1 MITTIYTKISTYKKY
16 SNIVHIL
23 ACVIWILKKL
33 RSDIDIEPSFK
44 HLGLEIKVKSSKQSC
59 VLEVLYQP
67 NFKILARE

>member
-23 ACVIWILKKL
+23 ACVIWLLKKL
-33 RSDIDIEPSFK
+33 RSDIDIERSFK